1 MAFDQR
7 WEKEIY
13 ANHLQ
18 INRYPYNDI
27 VSAVF
32 RCFAGVEDRSNIHI
46 LELGCGTANNIWFFA
61 QEGFTATG
69 IDGSES
75 AIRLGQDILK
85 QKGLEARLICQ
96 DFTDLSQFADQSF
109 DMVVDRGSITHNGR
123 AGVEKTISEVYR
135 ILKKG
140 GIFLSHIF
148 STEHQGMQYGKPLGD
163 GSYHKFE
170 GGFFDQ
176 IPLLFFFASE
186 DDIVELY
193 HSKFNMLSQIH
204 NVHYEMLPAANKRAM
219 WQLICEK

>member
-1 MAFDQR
+1 MVFDQR

-18 INRYPYNDI
+18 INRYPYNDV

-32 RCFAGVEDRSNIHI
+32 RCFRDVEDRSDIHI

-75 AIRLGQDILK
+75 AIHLGQELLE
-85 QKGLEARLICQ
+85 QKGLEARLLCQ
-96 DFTDLSQFADQSF
+96 DFTDLSQFADHSF
-109 DMVVDRGSITHNGR
+109 NMVVDRGSITHNKR
-123 AGVEKTISEVYR
+123 TDIIKVISEVHR
-135 ILKKG
+135 VLKKG
-140 GIFLSHIF
+140 GIFLSYIF
-148 STEHQGMQYGKPLGD
+148 STGHQGMKHGEPLGD

-170 GGFFDQ
+170 GGYLNEV
-176 IPLLFFFASE
+176 PLLFFFASE
-186 DDIVELY
+186 DDIAELY
-193 HSKFNMLSQIH
+193 HSKFNMLSQMH
-204 NVHYEMLPAANKRAM
+204 NVQYEMLPEPDTRAM